1 MYERIIEDAA
11 NLTINFIMEEMA
23 KNLQDFDK
31 HWVTYEQIYV
41 LELMLIEA
49 DARLFITEAIETD
62 KELTAIENKEKTHG
76 RIQIENVR
84 HSSLRSKLIQI
95 LGKINSVANPE
106 GMGRDDLSHDILQAA
121 EGIFRRISPT

>member
-31 HWVTYEQIYV
+31 NWVTYEQIYV

-84 HSSLRSKLIQI
+84 HSGLRSKLIQI